1 MPVADVVIVGA
12 GHSGLAMSQCLAQAG
27 VEHVVLERGE
37 IANSWRTERWDS
49 LKLLTPNWQNRLP
62 DYAYSGDDPDGFAS
76 VPQVVDFISGYAA
89 HIGAPVLTGTTVE
102 RVSAGEGGFAL
113 DTDRGTWFAGACVL
127 ASGACNVANVPK
139 CAVDLPSDVR
149 AITARDY
156 RRPDDL
162 DAGDTLVVGA
172 SATGVQLAEE
182 IHRSGR
188 TVTLSVGEHVR
199 LPRVYRGKDIQW
211 WMTHAGILDEGIA
224 DIDDLVRAR
233 NIPSPQ
239 LVGTR
244 ERHNLDL
251 NALSDQG
258 VRLVGRLGGIHR
270 DRVLFSG
277 SLANICKLADLKMN
291 RLLNTLDEWATG
303 DGAGNLPGEV
313 EEAHRFDATRVPAT
327 PELSLRL
334 GGEGIRNVVWATGY
348 SPDLSWLDIP
358 AFDRKGKLRHDGGVV
373 AVPGLYVLG
382 LSFLRRRKSSFIHGA
397 EDDARDLA
405 THLVANLNDRAGAR
419 VRKTA

>member
-1 MPVADVVIVGA
+1 V
-12 GHSGLAMSQCLAQAG
+12 
-27 VEHVVLERGE
+27 
-37 IANSWRTERWDS
+37 
-49 LKLLTPNWQNRLP
+49 P
-62 DYAYSGDDPDGFAS
+62 D
-76 VPQVVDFISGYAA
+76 VVDFISGYAA
-89 HIGAPVLTGTTVE
+89 QIDAPVLTQTTVE

-127 ASGACNVANVPK
+127 ASGACNVAIVPK
-139 CAVDLPSDVR
+139 CAADLPPNVR
-149 AITARDY
+149 ATTARDY

-162 DAGDTLVVGA
+162 DAGETLVVGA

-188 TVTLSVGEHVR
+188 PVTLSVGEHVR
-199 LPRVYRGKDIQW
+199 LPRLYRGKDIQW
-211 WMTHAGILDEGIA
+211 WMTHAGILDEGTGE
-224 DIDDLVRAR
+224 IDDLVRAR

-239 LVGTR
+239 LVGTP
-244 ERHNLDL
+244 ERRDLDL

-258 VRLVGRLGGIHR
+258 VRLVGRLGGIHG
-270 DRVLFSG
+270 DRALFSG

-291 RLLNTLDEWATG
+291 RLLNTLDEWAMES
-303 DGAGNLPGEV
+303 GEHLVDSV
-313 EEAHRFDATRVPAT
+313 EPPHRFDATRVPAA

-334 GGEGIRNVVWATGY
+334 GREGIRNVVWATGY
-348 SPDLSWLDIP
+348 SPDLSWLDAP

-405 THLVANLNDRAGAR
+405 AHLIAKLDDRASAKAPKHPKGGVAR
-419 VRKTA
+419 LVRPAQPSRSFEQQPSRSLSAQGTRSKTA